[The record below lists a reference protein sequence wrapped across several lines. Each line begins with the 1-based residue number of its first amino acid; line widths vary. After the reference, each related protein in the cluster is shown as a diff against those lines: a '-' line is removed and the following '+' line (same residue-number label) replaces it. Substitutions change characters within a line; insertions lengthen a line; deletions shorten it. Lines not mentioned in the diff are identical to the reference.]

1 MKNNV
6 PTSGLVSVVMPTYNR
21 GRMIISAIGSVL
33 NQTHSEFELIIVDDC
48 SDAPLKPLVDR
59 IGNPRVKY
67 IRHEKNKGAGAA
79 RNTGVKAAR
88 GDFIAF
94 LDDDDYWRSHAIESM
109 LKAIDG
115 YDVVICGHYEVYR
128 GRARAHRNRSV
139 RPNDLKK
146 GNICGGMSVV
156 LGRARAFKDTGFD
169 EALPHAEDWDLF
181 VRLVQRWRVGL
192 TDQILVVYNDGN
204 HPRITNV
211 QAEMTLSQLKKRT
224 YIYDKNK
231 AFLGPFWYRYQKFL
245 VYIAYIRYR
254 KDWFT
259 YFVFAIREFGLLPF
273 LLYIYLRAKEVFEE
287 KAFGR

>member
-6 PTSGLVSVVMPTYNR
+6 PTSALVSVVMPTYNR
-21 GRMIISAIGSVL
+21 GRMIILAIRSVL
-33 NQTHSEFELIIVDDC
+33 NQTHSELELIIVDDC
-48 SDAPLKPLVDR
+48 SDVPVKPCVDR
-59 IGNPRVKY
+59 IGDPRVKY

-79 RNTGVKAAR
+79 RNTGVEAAR

-115 YDVVICGHYEVYR
+115 YDVVICGHCEVYR
-128 GRARAHRNRSV
+128 GRARSNRNRAV

-146 GNICGGMSVV
+146 GNIIGGMSVV
-156 LGRARAFKDTGFD
+156 LGRARALKDTRFD

-181 VRLVQRWRVGL
+181 VRLAQKWRMGL
-192 TDQILVVYNDGN
+192 TDQILVLYNDGN
-204 HPRITNV
+204 HPRITNI
-211 QAEMTLSQLKKRT
+211 QAEMTPSQLKKRT

-231 AFLGPFWYRYQKFL
+231 AFLGRFWYSYRKFL
-245 VYIAYIRYR
+245 VYIAYVRYR
-254 KDWFT
+254 KDWFR
-259 YFVFAIREFGLLPF
+259 YFVFTIREFGLLPF
-273 LLYIYLRAKEVFEE
+273 LFYIYIRVREVFEE